1 MKKINLYIFI
11 FLSLFVFTQC
21 NYKLDEPV
29 PQQSFTTDIALSTPE
44 GVQNAVVGV
53 YGIIAGS
60 ALYGESIQMA
70 SDLVGASDDFNWRGT
85 FFAQRDLRN
94 KNMVADN
101 GIATATWITAYRAIN
116 AANNVIDKIN
126 VITNITDRNTAR
138 GEVLFLRALCH
149 FDLVRLYAQP
159 WDATGAN
166 TGLGVP
172 LMLKANNF
180 EKVSRNSITEV
191 YAQVIQDLQNAE
203 ILLPTTNNNKAT
215 TFAAKALL
223 ARVYLQQGNYTQALT
238 KANEVIQSGSYVLGT
253 DVNTVFDGNNTSEA
267 IFEIQQNSVN
277 NAGQT
282 NSGLATFYSNQTG
295 IGRADMEIRA
305 EHLALYTAGDKRRND
320 LFYVGTGNK
329 PGEQACGKWKSPVK
343 NYNIIRLAEMYLIRA
358 ECNARNNTSIGATAL
373 ADINTI
379 RNRAGLTNLT
389 TVTLN
394 NILFERRL
402 ELCFEGH
409 RLHDLKRLKQNIV
422 ILNGTTTVVTTTFTY
437 DSPKAV
443 LPIPLREINVN
454 NNLVQNPGY

>member
-1 MKKINLYIFI
+1 MTL
-11 FLSLFVFTQC
+11 LFVFTKC

-29 PQQSFTTDIALSTPE
+29 PQQSFTVDIAFNTPE
-44 GVQNAVVGV
+44 GAQNAIIGV

-60 ALYGESIQMA
+60 TLYGESIQMA
-70 SDLVGASDDFNWRGT
+70 SDLMGASDDFNWRGT

-94 KNMVADN
+94 KNMVSDN
-101 GIATATWITAYRAIN
+101 GIATNTWITAYRAIN
-116 AANNVIDKIN
+116 ASNSVLEKLD
-126 VITNITDRNTAR
+126 VITNPTDKNTAR
-138 GEVLFLRALCH
+138 GELLFLRALCH

-159 WDATGAN
+159 WDAAGTN

-172 LMLKANNF
+172 LMLVANNF
-180 EKVSRNSITEV
+180 NKVSRNSIAEV

-203 ILLPTTNNNKAT
+203 SLLPATNNNRAT
-215 TFAAKALL
+215 SFAAKALL
-223 ARVYLQQGNYTQALT
+223 ARVYLQQGNYTQALA
-238 KANEVIQSGSYVLGT
+238 KANDVISNGSYTLGST
-253 DVNTVFDGNNTSEA
+253 VNAVFDGNNTPEA
-267 IFEIQQNSVN
+267 IFEIQQTSVN

-282 NSGLATFYSNQTG
+282 NSGLATFYSNQNG
-295 IGRADMEIRA
+295 IGRGDIEIRA
-305 EHLALYTAGDKRRND
+305 EHLALYTMADARLTE

-358 ECNARNNTSIGATAL
+358 EANFRNSTSTGATPL
-373 ADINTI
+373 ADINRI
-379 RNRAGLTNLT
+379 RNRAGLTNLA

-394 NILFERRL
+394 NILLERRV

-422 ILNGTTTVVTTTFTY
+422 ILNGTTTVITTTFPY
-437 DSPKAV
+437 NSPKAV

-454 NNLVQNPGY
+454 SNLVQNPGY